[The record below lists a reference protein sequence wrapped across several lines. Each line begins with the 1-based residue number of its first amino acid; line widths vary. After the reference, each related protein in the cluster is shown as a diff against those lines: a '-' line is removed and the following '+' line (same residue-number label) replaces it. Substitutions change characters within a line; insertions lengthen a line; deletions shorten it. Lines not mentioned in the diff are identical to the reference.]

1 MLRLGKLVQ
10 IRTQLLKRGLLLM
23 ERTSAYTDFVLFVFL
38 FIYFYIFT
46 PIYI

>member
-23 ERTSAYTDFVLFVFL
+23 ERTSAYADFVLFVFL

-46 PIYI
+46 PTYI